1 MKARIL
7 TSAVAA
13 VLLLGGCVEIN
24 TDSGTDAGSTDH
36 NAADVTFAQ
45 DMIPHH
51 QQALVMADVAIEG
64 AQTQELRDLA
74 ERIKAAQAPEIDQ
87 MTSWLEAW
95 GEDVPDLD
103 AMSHMMMGHGD
114 DDELNDMPG
123 MMDADQMQRMT
134 QMMGGGRAFDE
145 MWVRMMIAA
154 PRGGDRDGP
163 GGAVVRAVPGRDH
176 ARRGHRV
183 RPDCRD
189 RRDEADAP
197 RLELTQAPATCW
209 ICGVIGPQ
217 NLHVAG
223 VGAVSACAPRPSS
236 WR

>member
-7 TSAVAA
+7 VSAMAA
-13 VLLLGGCVEIN
+13 ALLLGGCVEIN
-24 TDSGTDAGSTDH
+24 TDSGDDTGSTDH

-64 AQTQELRDLA
+64 AKTQELRDLA

-114 DDELNDMPG
+114 DDDFNDMPG
-123 MMDADQMQRMT
+123 MMDADQMRRMT
-134 QMMGGGRAFDE
+134 QMMGGGLAFDE
-145 MWVRMMIAA
+145 MWVRMMIVHHEGAIEMA
-154 PRGGDRDGP
+154 QEEQASGQYPDAITLAEDIESAQTAEIAEMKQMLRD
-163 GGAVVRAVPGRDH
+163 
-176 ARRGHRV
+176 
-183 RPDCRD
+183 
-189 RRDEADAP
+189 
-197 RLELTQAPATCW
+197 
-209 ICGVIGPQ
+209 
-217 NLHVAG
+217 
-223 VGAVSACAPRPSS
+223 

>member
-7 TSAVAA
+7 VSALAA
-13 VLLLGGCVEIN
+13 TLLLGGCVEIN
-24 TDSGTDAGSTDH
+24 TGSGDDTGSTDH

-64 AQTQELRDLA
+64 AKTQELRDLA

-103 AMSHMMMGHGD
+103 AMNHMMMGHGD
-114 DDELNDMPG
+114 DDDFNDMPG
-123 MMDADQMQRMT
+123 MMDADQMRRMT
-134 QMMGGGRAFDE
+134 QMMGGGLAFDE
-145 MWVRMMIAA
+145 MWVRMMIVHHEGAIEMA
-154 PRGGDRDGP
+154 QEEQASGQYPDAITLAEDIESAQTAEIAEMKQMLRD
-163 GGAVVRAVPGRDH
+163 
-176 ARRGHRV
+176 
-183 RPDCRD
+183 
-189 RRDEADAP
+189 
-197 RLELTQAPATCW
+197 
-209 ICGVIGPQ
+209 
-217 NLHVAG
+217 
-223 VGAVSACAPRPSS
+223 